1 METLVAAKLL
11 VISGCLAIFSSS
23 IMGALMAV
31 PMQNPKLLASKTLNF
46 KQIGAA
52 HIDWIMLGLMSAA
65 TGVLVTLFELTLWEP
80 VVWAMVFGAWANPLP
95 YLWRGFGVNAFVF
108 AGGLLQRVTTAMGI
122 ISAAAIIYAWSSI
135 FYAIYTGPVEVFS

>member
-1 METLVAAKLL
+1 METLIAAKLL
-11 VISGCLAIFSSS
+11 VISGCLAIFFSS
-23 IMGALMAV
+23 IMGALMAI
-31 PMQNPKLLASKTLNF
+31 PMQNPKLIASKTINF

-65 TGVLVTLFELTLWEP
+65 TGVLVSLFELTLWEP

-108 AGGLLQRVTTAMGI
+108 EGGIVQRTATSFGI
-122 ISAAAIIYAWSSI
+122 ISATAILFAWGSI
-135 FYAIYTGPVEVFS
+135 FYAIYTGPIGVFS